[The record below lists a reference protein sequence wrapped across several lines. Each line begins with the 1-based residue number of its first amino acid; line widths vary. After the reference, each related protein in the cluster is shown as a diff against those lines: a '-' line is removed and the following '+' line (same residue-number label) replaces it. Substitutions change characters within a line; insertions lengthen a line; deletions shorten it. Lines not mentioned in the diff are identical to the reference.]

1 MTTIDIPISAS
12 LQEAFDLPPCDVLK
26 LPMPTPLA
34 LQLPSGG
41 SMKALVDISKGIP
54 NDCSMSFNLMLQLQP
69 LLVALECP
77 MRILK
82 LLKPLTEILGALT
95 EVPPGVPSPE
105 VLAEFAQSVVEIAPC
120 FLSLAGIP
128 AFVLDILRLIRSIL
142 NCLLTQMR
150 SLRDLMNGLQLRFA
164 AAEGNPDLLE
174 ALGCSQENAGV
185 AMQNLTSAI
194 DPIAGIIA
202 LVSPFL
208 EIAGMDL
215 SLELSTPAAPPE
227 DLEAFDAVIATLQ
240 TAVDA
245 IDTIVGPADG

>member
-1 MTTIDIPISAS
+1 MPEIDIPISAS
-12 LQEAFDLPPCDVLK
+12 LQEAFNLPPCDAIR
-26 LPMPTPLA
+26 LPMPTPLDI
-34 LQLPSGG
+34 QLPTGG
-41 SMKALVDISKGIP
+41 SIKALVDISKGIP

-95 EVPPGVPSPE
+95 SVPPKVPSPQV
-105 VLAEFAQSVVEIAPC
+105 VLDFGKAVGELAPC

-128 AFVLDILRLIRSIL
+128 AFVLDVLRLLRAVL

-150 SLRDLMNGLQLRFA
+150 SVRDLLNGLQLRLA
-164 AAEGNPDLLE
+164 AAEGNADLMDT
-174 ALGCSQENAGV
+174 LGCAQENAERS
-185 AMQNLTSAI
+185 MQNLTTAI
-194 DPIAGIIA
+194 DPIAGIVA

-215 SLELSTPAAPPE
+215 SFELVPPAGPPE
-227 DLEAFDAVIATLQ
+227 DLAAFDAVIATLQ